1 MKSSRQAF
9 ELHPADFRQDKEKPM
24 AVRSSNIVAAR
35 GKAPLVQ
42 QQASQIL
49 TVEQLSRTLSEPL
62 SVPEEWTR

>member
-1 MKSSRQAF
+1 
-9 ELHPADFRQDKEKPM
+9 M

-49 TVEQLSRTLSEPL
+49 TFEQLSRTLSEPL